1 MEEKTYQRLSRT
13 LLSIQNE
20 INSTEEEENEPSPMS
35 RRTHESTEISNLKAL
50 LQLFGPA
57 FATRID
63 FWYSVVFAILFG
75 TLCGIVGLAFFNG
88 FEYISA
94 NTWNTDEYQLE
105 ISKGSGCKF
114 GTGKWATLKIMA
126 IGGSIIGLIKVVW
139 TAIIGDFPENP
150 PSSGN

>member
-20 INSTEEEENEPSPMS
+20 ISSAEEEENESIPNVEAME
-35 RRTHESTEISNLKAL
+35 HNESTEISNLKAL

-75 TLCGIVGLAFFNG
+75 TLCGIVGFDHVFYDCMRASFGAF
-88 FEYISA
+88 
-94 NTWNTDEYQLE
+94 
-105 ISKGSGCKF
+105 
-114 GTGKWATLKIMA
+114 
-126 IGGSIIGLIKVVW
+126 
-139 TAIIGDFPENP
+139 
-150 PSSGN
+150 